1 MIQPRR
7 QLKVHMYI
15 WLLLTQN
22 AFFEKVQKNL
32 GRGLPPLPNPGN
44 AKKKPFFPQENV
56 PKFTDRNEMK
66 LFFDIFETC
75 LDRLLLFLCFRERER
90 K

>member
-44 AKKKPFFPQENV
+44 VIKETIFFSG
-56 PKFTDRNEMK
+56 
-66 LFFDIFETC
+66 
-75 LDRLLLFLCFRERER
+75 ERP
-90 K
+90 